1 MPMGVG
7 LTWQRKRPLT
17 PAMLAFRSYFHSA
30 FLAPSSEGST
40 LIGRNP
46 HERKVSA
53 NEAAP
58 VALILMVVRI
68 ASESASPLG

>member
-30 FLAPSSEGST
+30 FLAPQQRGVDVDRQKSSRTKGFCQ
-40 LIGRNP
+40 
-46 HERKVSA
+46 
-53 NEAAP
+53 
-58 VALILMVVRI
+58 
-68 ASESASPLG
+68 